1 MRKCLSGRSNLI
13 IKIKYE
19 INTMNLKIIKYGS
32 PILRKKSAEIT
43 QNDNVALIAKNLFN
57 ALKKE
62 GGLGLAGP
70 QVGISKRIFVIDT
83 SLLAEEDPLITK
95 IEAAIVNPEII
106 WLSNEKEYY
115 KEGCLSIPGI
125 FEDVLRPKTIK
136 VRYYDINFNL
146 MEERLDGIKAR
157 IFQHEYDHL
166 EGILFIDRLSTLKRT
181 LLSSKLIKI
190 RKR

>member
-1 MRKCLSGRSNLI
+1 
-13 IKIKYE
+13 
-19 INTMNLKIIKYGS
+19 MNLKIIKYGS

-43 QNDNVALIAKNLFN
+43 KNDNVAIIAEDLFRS
-57 ALKKE
+57 LKKE

-83 SLLAEEDPLITK
+83 SLLAEEDASNTK
-95 IEAAIVNPEII
+95 IEQAIVNPEII

-125 FEDVLRPKTIK
+125 YEDVMRPKTIK
-136 VRYYDINFNL
+136 VRYYDINFKQK
-146 MEERLDGIKAR
+146 EERLEGIKAR
-157 IFQHEYDHL
+157 IFQHEFDHL
-166 EGILFIDRLSTLKRT
+166 EGILFIDRLTTLKRT
-181 LLSSKLIKI
+181 LLSGKLIKI